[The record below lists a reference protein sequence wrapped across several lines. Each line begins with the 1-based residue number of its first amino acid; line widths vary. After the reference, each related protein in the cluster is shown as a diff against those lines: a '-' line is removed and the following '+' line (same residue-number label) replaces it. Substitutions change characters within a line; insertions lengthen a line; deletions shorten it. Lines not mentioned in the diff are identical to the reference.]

1 MSGRAPVRADRRSP
15 GASLLLVAPLSCLAM
30 CRLGRE
36 VLGRRHASHAPARA
50 CLLSR
55 GFLLSLG
62 PRAHTSSG
70 ELGALCYMLEIFM
83 SVGVV
88 C

>member
-1 MSGRAPVRADRRSP
+1 MSGRAPVRADRRSL
-15 GASLLLVAPLSCLAM
+15 GASLLLVAPLSRLAG

-50 CLLSR
+50 CLLSW
-55 GFLLSLG
+55 LPALSGHGRVVGGLG
-62 PRAHTSSG
+62 SSG
-70 ELGALCYMLEIFM
+70 RCDMLEIFM

>member
-15 GASLLLVAPLSCLAM
+15 GASLLLVAPLSRLAG

-50 CLLSR
+50 CLLSWLPAPRSGARR
-55 GFLLSLG
+55 G
-62 PRAHTSSG
+62 
-70 ELGALCYMLEIFM
+70 LGALCYKEIFM

>member
-15 GASLLLVAPLSCLAM
+15 GASLFLVAPLSCLAG

-50 CLLSR
+50 CLLSWLPALW
-55 GFLLSLG
+55 GASG
-62 PRAHTSSG
+62 G
-70 ELGALCYMLEIFM
+70 ELGALCYMEIFM